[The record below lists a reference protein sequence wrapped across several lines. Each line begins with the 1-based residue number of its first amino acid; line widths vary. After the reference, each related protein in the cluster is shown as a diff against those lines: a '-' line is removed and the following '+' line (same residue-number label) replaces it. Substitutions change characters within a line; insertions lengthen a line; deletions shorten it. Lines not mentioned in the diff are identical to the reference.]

1 MNVRGATT
9 CCTVLGDRHQ
19 LTSEFGGGL
28 DAHDGWLL
36 PYDDSERCDQT
47 SANAMIPG
55 MPEW

>member
-1 MNVRGATT
+1 MRGAAT

-36 PYDDSERCDQT
+36 PYDDSERCDQPG
-47 SANAMIPG
+47 ANAMIPG
-55 MPEW
+55 MPER